1 MECLMN
7 GKTVKQMMIA
17 LGLANIL
24 LFGSRAE
31 AAELSG
37 VISAGVATAME
48 QIEDEAVLAAAVSPS
63 VVDGYTLLG
72 IVDAESG
79 YINVREQATTASQI
93 VGKIRK
99 DAVCE
104 VVSIGEEWCEIISGE
119 VNGYISRE
127 YLLTGAKANE
137 RAESLQEEGTELE
150 TALTLTEYRYG
161 KGVSD
166 VQMEICEYARQF
178 VGNPYRWGGTSLTK
192 GADCSGFT
200 MSVYAKFGISLPH
213 SSRAQ
218 ANCGE
223 RVELS
228 QVQPGDLIFYGGRN
242 IHHVAMYIGNGQVVH
257 AQSTKTGIV
266 ITSMYYQT
274 PTRAVTILR

>member
-1 MECLMN
+1 MEYFMN

-17 LGLANIL
+17 LGLINIL
-24 LFGSRAE
+24 LLGNKAE

-37 VISAGVATAME
+37 VISAGVTTAME

-79 YINVREQATTASQI
+79 YINVREQATTDSQI

-104 VVSIGEEWCEIISGE
+104 VVSIGEEWCEITSGE
-119 VNGYISRE
+119 VSGYISRE

-166 VQMEICEYARQF
+166 VQIEICEYARQF

-213 SSRAQ
+213 SSKAQ

-228 QVQPGDLIFYGGRN
+228 QVQPGDLIFYGGRS

-274 PTRAVTILR
+274 PSRAVTILR